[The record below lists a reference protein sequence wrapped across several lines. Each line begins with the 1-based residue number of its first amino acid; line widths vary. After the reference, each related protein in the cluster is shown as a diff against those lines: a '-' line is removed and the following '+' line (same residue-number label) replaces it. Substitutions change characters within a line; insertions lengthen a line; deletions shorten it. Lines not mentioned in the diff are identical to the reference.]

1 MWLPNSILLA
11 ALLIAPRAQ
20 WRWYLLAAF
29 PAQMIVAWQNNA
41 PIGAMSLLY
50 VTNCLDAMLGA
61 TAVRF
66 VTRGRW
72 RLDSLRG
79 LLAFVVLG
87 ALLGPALISFLDA
100 GITVW
105 TGWSASYWTAYSTRL
120 RANSL
125 TNLIVVPTVVAA
137 LGVGFAPWRQTS
149 LRRVGEAIGL
159 FAGLMVVS
167 GVVFSA
173 PAGGR
178 LALIYLPI
186 PFLLWAAVRF
196 GPGATGG
203 ALFVVAIIS
212 SWNAV
217 RGLGGFAGYDPA
229 INIATEQLFL
239 LCITVPLLSLAVVVQ
254 ERQEDSLKLLANR
267 DEIRRSVEHVRDLAG
282 RLISAQEEERNRIA
296 RELHDGVGQ
305 YVADMAV
312 TMSAMK
318 RVPAVRAAGLDR
330 EFQRLYQNTSNLF
343 ESVRALSHQLHPS
356 VLRHA
361 GLLAATEALCRA
373 FRQQV
378 DIEVEFEPHPVDPIP
393 DDVALCA
400 YRVAQEALRNIA
412 AHANA
417 RRVNV
422 SLTKSAG
429 ELSLTVV
436 DDGRGFDPVAARA
449 RPGLGLVSMEERVR
463 LVHGRLDLTSGPT
476 GSRITVRIPVAAFA

>member
-1 MWLPNSILLA
+1 
-11 ALLIAPRAQ
+11 
-20 WRWYLLAAF
+20 
-29 PAQMIVAWQNNA
+29 
-41 PIGAMSLLY
+41 
-50 VTNCLDAMLGA
+50 
-61 TAVRF
+61 
-66 VTRGRW
+66 
-72 RLDSLRG
+72 
-79 LLAFVVLG
+79 
-87 ALLGPALISFLDA
+87 
-100 GITVW
+100 
-105 TGWSASYWTAYSTRL
+105 
-120 RANSL
+120 
-125 TNLIVVPTVVAA
+125 
-137 LGVGFAPWRQTS
+137 
-149 LRRVGEAIGL
+149 
-159 FAGLMVVS
+159 
-167 GVVFSA
+167 
-173 PAGGR
+173 
-178 LALIYLPI
+178 
-186 PFLLWAAVRF
+186 
-196 GPGATGG
+196 
-203 ALFVVAIIS
+203 
-212 SWNAV
+212 
-217 RGLGGFAGYDPA
+217 
-229 INIATEQLFL
+229 
-239 LCITVPLLSLAVVVQ
+239 
-254 ERQEDSLKLLANR
+254 
-267 DEIRRSVEHVRDLAG
+267 VRDLAG

-378 DIEVEFEPHPVDPIP
+378 DIEVEFEPHPIDPIP

-417 RRVNV
+417 RAVKV
-422 SLTKSAG
+422 TLTKGAG
-429 ELSLTVV
+429 ELSLLIA

-463 LVHGRLDLTSGPT
+463 LVHGQLDINSGPT